1 MKKGE
6 MSIQQMKS
14 PSRSLQRLQYSGCV
28 FEPYINL
35 ANAIVSVAADDYR
48 TALEENN
55 AELQRSLERF
65 FYSNWYSVLTKVE
78 PDAILD
84 RIKREF
90 TAKQAI
96 AVQ

>member
-14 PSRSLQRLQYSGCV
+14 PSKSLQRLQFSGSSI
-28 FEPYINL
+28 EPYINL

-48 TALEENN
+48 TALEEDNSDLRN
-55 AELQRSLERF
+55 SLEHF

-78 PDAILD
+78 PDVILTG
-84 RIKREF
+84 IQREF
-90 TAKQAI
+90 ITN
-96 AVQ
+96 

>member
-14 PSRSLQRLQYSGCV
+14 PSRSLQRLWFNGSV
-28 FEPYINL
+28 DTPYINL

-55 AELQRSLERF
+55 ETLQKSLERF
-65 FYSNWYSVLTKVE
+65 FYSSWYSTLTKVE
-78 PDAILD
+78 PDIILE

-90 TAKQAI
+90 AANQAV